1 VCAFWGGGFVVT
13 LSVTVHGVLKKRM
26 SVSSEKQTPKLGVR
40 RVWTLGIACLGVA
53 AALFAGCGQKDS
65 AKGAPGMPAGGI
77 PVQVQIVK
85 SETIPDTTEY
95 LSVLKSRHSA
105 NINPQVE
112 GQVTKI
118 FVKSGDRVKAGEP
131 LLEIDP
137 LKQKATVS
145 SQEAARA
152 AQEANAQLAKV
163 SFERAKRLSEAGVI
177 SKADFDTAQSN
188 YDSAVAQ
195 LKSLDEQVN
204 TQKVELHYYS
214 VSAPMDGIIGDIPVR
229 IGDRVAVTTLL
240 TTVDEPGALEAYI
253 YVPVERSRSLKV
265 GLPANLLNQSG
276 ELLANTTITFVSP
289 QVDPET
295 QTVLAKAAVP
305 NSNAQA
311 RLRISQQVRVQVRW
325 GQREGATI
333 PFLNVSRI
341 NGQFFAF
348 VTENSGKGTVARQK
362 LVRIGDNVD
371 NNIEVLEGIK
381 PGDHLIVSGTQFLQ
395 DGAPVTEQIVTSP
408 EQQGTS
414 KASSTASH

>member
-1 VCAFWGGGFVVT
+1 MR
-13 LSVTVHGVLKKRM
+13 VLFNKR
-26 SVSSEKQTPKLGVR
+26 TPGLGVR
-40 RVWTLGIACLGVA
+40 GVARSAVACLGAA
-53 AALFAGCGQKDS
+53 AALLAGCGQKDS
-65 AKGAPGMPAGGI
+65 AKGAPGMPPGGM
-77 PVQVQIVK
+77 PVQVQVVK
-85 SETIPDTTEY
+85 KETIPDTTEY

-112 GQVTKI
+112 GQVTRI
-118 FVKSGDRVKAGEP
+118 FVKSGDHVKAGQP

-188 YDSAVAQ
+188 YEAAVAQ

-214 VSAPMDGIIGDIPVR
+214 VSAPMDGIVGDIPVR
-229 IGDRVAVTTLL
+229 MGDRVAVTTLL

-265 GLPANLLNQSG
+265 GLPARLLNTAG
-276 ELLANTTITFVSP
+276 DLLANTTITFVSP
-289 QVDPET
+289 QVDPDT
-295 QTVLAKAAVP
+295 QTVLAKAAIP
-305 NSNAQA
+305 NSQA
-311 RLRISQQVRVQVRW
+311 KLRISQQLRVQVTW

-333 PFLNVSRI
+333 PFLNVTRI

-362 LVRIGDNVD
+362 LIRIGDNVG
-371 NNIEVLEGIK
+371 NNVEVLEGIK

-395 DGAPVTEQIVTSP
+395 DGAPVAEQVVTSLNNHDA
-408 EQQGTS
+408 S
-414 KASSTASH
+414 KESSTATH

>member
-1 VCAFWGGGFVVT
+1 MRV
-13 LSVTVHGVLKKRM
+13 LSER
-26 SVSSEKQTPKLGVR
+26 QTPRLGVP
-40 RVWTLGIACLGVA
+40 RVWPAGVACLAATVA
-53 AALFAGCGQKDS
+53 LLAGCGQKDS
-65 AKGAPGMPAGGI
+65 AEGAPGMPPGGM
-77 PVQVQIVK
+77 PVQVQVVR
-85 SETIPDTTEY
+85 SDTIPDTTEY

-112 GQVTKI
+112 GQITKI

-145 SQEAARA
+145 GQEAARA

-204 TQKVELHYYS
+204 TQKVELRYYS
-214 VSAPMDGIIGDIPVR
+214 VSAPMDGIVGDIPVR
-229 IGDRVAVTTLL
+229 MGDRVAVTTLL

-265 GLPANLLNQSG
+265 GLPARLLNEAG
-276 ELLANTTITFVSP
+276 DLLANTSITFVSP
-289 QVDPET
+289 QVDSET

-305 NSNAQA
+305 NANAQA
-311 RLRISQQVRVQVRW
+311 RLRISQQVRVQVKW

-333 PFLNVSRI
+333 PFLNVTRI

-395 DGAPVTEQIVTSP
+395 DGAAVTEQVVTSP
-408 EQQGTS
+408 NEQSTS
-414 KASSTASH
+414 KESGTASH